1 MNDTVT
7 LVDYYYTMVP
17 DKVGEGAR
25 ILGAL
30 RDAGVNLLAFTGFP
44 EGRAVQLDF
53 VPADAGAF
61 VAAAKAAKVKLSRPQ
76 KALLIS
82 GDDRT
87 GAMAD
92 VHAKRH
98 RRGRSDGRDRAVRGD
113 SVGEAEGCEEG
124 GGGARCDRLDLEPPQ
139 EPLQHPS
146 RHLLQGLPQRSRRLV
161 ALRRVA
167 HHCVPQ
173 HLFELA

>member
-1 MNDTVT
+1 MSDTVT

-30 RDAGVNLLAFTGFP
+30 RDAGVNLLAFSGFP

-61 VAAAKAAKVKLSRPQ
+61 LAAAKTAKVKLSRPK
-76 KALLIS
+76 KAFLIS
-82 GDDRT
+82 GDDRA

-92 VHAKRH
+92 VHAKLAAAKISVTAADAVCAGA
-98 RRGRSDGRDRAVRGD
+98 GRYGAILWVQPRDVKKA
-113 SVGEAEGCEEG
+113 AAAL
-124 GGGARCDRLDLEPPQ
+124 GAM
-139 EPLQHPS
+139 
-146 RHLLQGLPQRSRRLV
+146 
-161 ALRRVA
+161 
-167 HHCVPQ
+167 
-173 HLFELA
+173 